1 VSILAILEL
10 TLAAETAAAALPVL
24 DDVLVATREFA
35 GNEGV
40 EVLVRSDDPTR
51 VLVLERWASRE
62 ADTAY
67 RAWRAEQGDSPLT
80 PFVRGL
86 AVTHYDL
93 PGSGA

>member
-1 VSILAILEL
+1 VSILAILDL
-10 TLAAETAAAALPVL
+10 TLRAETAAEALDVL

-35 GNEGV
+35 GNEGA
-40 EVLVRSDDPTR
+40 EVVVQSDDPTR

-67 RAWRAEQGDSPLT
+67 RVWRSEQGDSALT

-86 AVTHYDL
+86 AVTHFDL
-93 PGSGA
+93 RAAGA

>member
-1 VSILAILEL
+1 MSILAILDL

-35 GNEGV
+35 GSEGV
-40 EVLVRSDDPTR
+40 EVLVQSDDPTH

-80 PFVRGL
+80 PFVREL